1 MMSSVRKAQAYP
13 VCPFDAF
20 LDGTSS
26 VTTQP
31 GGKLRLDHRD
41 MLGEDL
47 SGRFDYLFEPLEVD
61 ESADDGDDVAPRAL
75 AEPENSNRW
84 SNRVVLAGVVLAT
97 LAAAAATAI
106 VLMQPAQPAQHI
118 VIPKDSA
125 PPSTTPSAATSPP
138 TPTTTAPPVPVLP
151 ATVSTSAVPTPAAT
165 TPVAPHPPPIQQPT
179 TVASEP
185 AAPMPPP
192 PTTLAPISVS
202 PESRAPFP
210 NQTPPRQNEQGGGLL
225 GGLL

>member
-1 MMSSVRKAQAYP
+1 MSSVRKAQAYP
-13 VCPFDAF
+13 VCPFDAVR
-20 LDGTSS
+20 DGTGS

-31 GGKLRLDHRD
+31 GGKLPLYHRE

-61 ESADDGDDVAPRAL
+61 ESAGNGDGVAPRAR
-75 AEPENSNRW
+75 AEPGNGTPW
-84 SNRVVLAGVVLAT
+84 SNRIVLAGVVLAT

-106 VLMQPAQPAQHI
+106 VLMQPAQPAQQV
-118 VIPKDSA
+118 VIPNDTA
-125 PPSTTPSAATSPP
+125 PPSTTAATAPP
-138 TPTTTAPPVPVLP
+138 MMTTTAPAVPVLP
-151 ATVSTSAVPTPAAT
+151 ATVSASAGPTPPATTTTSAQ
-165 TPVAPHPPPIQQPT
+165 PPPVQQPT

-185 AAPMPPP
+185 PAPMPTP
-192 PTTLAPISVS
+192 PTTRAPISVS

-210 NQTPPRQNEQGGGLL
+210 NQTPPGNNEQGGGLL